1 MKNTKLRYLVNFAV
15 LALLFAAVAV
25 MGLLGGNTVKLKITP
40 SIWQCSYLII
50 ITSPSSCRISP
61 LPRHSQGTLL

>member
-40 SIWQCSYLII
+40 SIWQCAI
-50 ITSPSSCRISP
+50 SSSWR
-61 LPRHSQGTLL
+61 RR